1 MPGLT
6 QFAYPSWKQALIEL
20 AGKITNRNHF
30 RQIENLIKNGYYL
43 SAAQRL
49 EDLRT
54 PSNLARDIANLFSS
68 DHMDDKMSII
78 SKQAVYMLP
87 WLFHGL
93 VLTTNFD
100 ETLET
105 VYGECDCLFETVSH
119 PGHPVLEQ
127 FIRNPKH

>member
-1 MPGLT
+1 
-6 QFAYPSWKQALIEL
+6 
-20 AGKITNRNHF
+20 
-30 RQIENLIKNGYYL
+30 
-43 SAAQRL
+43 
-49 EDLRT
+49 
-54 PSNLARDIANLFSS
+54 
-68 DHMDDKMSII
+68 
-78 SKQAVYMLP
+78 MLP

-127 FIRNPKH
+127 FIRNPKHHGLFKMHGTVIGNLIEYENIVFTSAQYDRHYGKDSPLIHDLKACFGKRIMFF

>member
-1 MPGLT
+1 MG
-6 QFAYPSWKQALIEL
+6 
-20 AGKITNRNHF
+20 
-30 RQIENLIKNGYYL
+30 
-43 SAAQRL
+43 AAQRL

-68 DHMDDKMSII
+68 DHLADKKSII

-105 VYGECDCLFETVSH
+105 VYGECDCLFETVSQ
-119 PGHPVLEQ
+119 GIQ
-127 FIRNPKH
+127 CWSNS

>member
-1 MPGLT
+1 
-6 QFAYPSWKQALIEL
+6 
-20 AGKITNRNHF
+20 
-30 RQIENLIKNGYYL
+30 
-43 SAAQRL
+43 
-49 EDLRT
+49 
-54 PSNLARDIANLFSS
+54 
-68 DHMDDKMSII
+68 MDDKMSII